1 MDATRPPPNFLLV
14 SINIP
19 SYNSEKMIPFCLE
32 GVKKQKYSDI
42 ETLVIDSYSTDR
54 TRKIAKNCGAKI
66 ILCQGKL
73 LESRI
78 LGVKESKGE
87 YILFLDTDMILKED
101 TIERAV
107 SLIKEEDLDML
118 VLEEESYNTN
128 WFIPMLYSVSKKV
141 VNARFKKSYAFD
153 PLQGANPARFY
164 KKEILEKA
172 FRTIPKEFISQII
185 HYDHDIIYYESYKIS
200 KKVGVLRNAVYCVE
214 PDFKKLWR
222 TNFRYGASLRIAEK
236 TPYWNLF
243 LKKRGTGIGFEFSL
257 DGFKALLLTLI
268 LRIVNKIGYYFGHT

>member
-1 MDATRPPPNFLLV
+1 
-14 SINIP
+14 
-19 SYNSEKMIPFCLE
+19 MIPFCLE

-78 LGVKESKGE
+78 LGIKESKGE

-172 FRTIPKEFISQII
+172 FRTIPKEFISKII